1 VEVVM
6 ARPGDSFFKQ
16 TECARCGD
24 ELTSQI
30 MSKFNHDVI
39 CLSCKADERLAP
51 GYGNADTTEVAA
63 VRAGDYNFPG
73 VGLTPA
79 DQVFLAGRV
88 AARPGRNSK
97 GAEASEVEHA

>member
-1 VEVVM
+1 M
-6 ARPGDSFFKQ
+6 ARPEDSFFKQ

-24 ELTSQI
+24 SLTSQI

-39 CLSCKADERLAP
+39 CLSCKTDERLAP
-51 GYGNADTTEVAA
+51 GYANADATEVAA

-79 DQVFLAGRV
+79 DRVFLARRV
-88 AARPGRNSK
+88 DSRPGRASR
-97 GAEASEVEHA
+97 GAEASEGEHA